1 MATLEDNYYLLDLIY
16 AMERHQ
22 YDEKIDENIEMI
34 TRWLGQDIKKRKEI
48 SPIHLDELEE
58 EYYEIIENKIKSLQS
73 FILTL
78 ENLKK
83 DVGYLKFDELPIPDK
98 IEVVF

>member
-1 MATLEDNYYLLDLIY
+1 MTTLEDNYYLSDLAY

-34 TRWLGQDIKKRKEI
+34 TRWLGQDIEKKKEI

-83 DVGYLKFDELPIPDK
+83 DVGYLKLDELPVPDK
-98 IEVVF
+98 MEVVF